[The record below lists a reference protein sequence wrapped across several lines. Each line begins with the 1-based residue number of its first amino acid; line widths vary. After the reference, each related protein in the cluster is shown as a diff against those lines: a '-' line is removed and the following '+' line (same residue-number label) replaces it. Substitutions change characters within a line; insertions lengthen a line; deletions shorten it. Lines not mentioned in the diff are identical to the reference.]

1 MVYDQQN
8 HKFYITVL
16 LGDEDSSENGSE
28 IMIPANQLFWYLIFK
43 RRRIVSGLDI
53 SVNATNSAFSL
64 HDNNSNLDFNINIAG
79 GADSDILDQI
89 YARYTESEFLNHAV
103 QTIDQLQV
111 RFNSSH
117 NLVIEVAS
125 THAPMQT
132 LPDNHSEKMP
142 YIPLIVFTGPD
153 EYTSAIANN
162 PTLKYRNQNDT
173 NGQERKQFCPMDKDW
188 AVAPLCYDTIPAN
201 DGSGDCNIVLGT
213 IEIPEDGVPVIIV
226 RNYVFP
232 AVNPV
237 NNVVNNIEVSP
248 SDSIPSSTLQDR
260 VTQSLDRADKR
271 ELINTVAN
279 VTTALSHLFKG

>member
-53 SVNATNSAFSL
+53 SVNATNSVFSL

-173 NGQERKQFCPMDKDW
+173 NGQERKQFCPMDNDW

-248 SDSIPSSTLQDR
+248 SDSIPPSTLQDR
-260 VTQSLDRADKR
+260 ITQSLDRADKR

>member
-260 VTQSLDRADKR
+260 ITQSLDRADKR
-271 ELINTVAN
+271 ELVNTVAN

>member
-260 VTQSLDRADKR
+260 MTQSLDRADKR